1 MIRRMTIR
9 SAGLLLYRRRGG
21 GIEVLLGH
29 MGGPY
34 WQRKDAAAWS
44 IPKGEYEP
52 DEQPLAAAR
61 REFAE
66 EFGFPA
72 PDGGAYLPLGEVVQ
86 RGGKIVTAWAVEA
99 DVDVAT
105 IVSNTFEMEWP
116 PHSGR
121 RQQFPEIDRAEWFSL
136 PVARL
141 KIVQGQ
147 LPLLDR
153 LSQQVTG

>member
-1 MIRRMTIR
+1 MTAR
-9 SAGLLLYRRRGG
+9 SAGLLLYRRPDDVSNGVQ
-21 GIEVLLGH
+21 VLLGH

-34 WQRKDAAAWS
+34 WKGKDAAAWS
-44 IPKGEYEP
+44 IPKGEYTG
-52 DEQPLAAAR
+52 DEDPLAAAR

-66 EFGFPA
+66 ELGLEP
-72 PDGGAYLPLGEVVQ
+72 PGADFVPLGEVLQ

-99 DVDVAT
+99 DVDVRK
-105 IVSNTFEMEWP
+105 IVSNSFEIEWP
-116 PHSGR
+116 PRSGR
-121 RQQFPEIDRAEWFSL
+121 RQKFPEVDRADWFEI

-153 LSQQVTG
+153 LTQQLAH

>member
-1 MIRRMTIR
+1 MTVR
-9 SAGLLLYRRRGG
+9 SAGLLLYRRPGDAAG
-21 GIEVLLGH
+21 DLQVLLGH

-34 WQRKDAAAWS
+34 WERKDAAAWS
-44 IPKGEYEP
+44 IPKGEYVDGE
-52 DEQPLAAAR
+52 EPLAAAQ

-66 EFGFPA
+66 ELGMPP
-72 PDGGAYLPLGEVVQ
+72 PDTASYVPLGEVVQ

-99 DVDVAT
+99 DVDVHK

-116 PHSGR
+116 PGSGR
-121 RQQFPEIDRAEWFSL
+121 RRHFPEVDRAEWFGI

-147 LPLLDR
+147 LPLLER
-153 LSQQVTG
+153 LTRHLAH

>member
-1 MIRRMTIR
+1 MTVR
-9 SAGLLLYRRRGG
+9 SAGLLLYRRPADRVQ
-21 GIEVLLGH
+21 VLLGH

-44 IPKGEYEP
+44 IPKGEYAS
-52 DEQPLAAAR
+52 DEDALAAAR

-66 EFGFPA
+66 ELGVPA
-72 PDGGAYLPLGEVVQ
+72 PKDVEYLPLGDVLQ
-86 RGGKIVTAWAVEA
+86 RGSKLVTAWAVEA
-99 DVDVAT
+99 DIDVTA
-105 IVSNTFEMEWP
+105 IVSNTFEIEWP

-121 RQQFPEIDRAEWFSL
+121 RQEFPEIDRAEWFPL

-153 LSQQVTG
+153 LGQHLGTLHR

>member
-1 MIRRMTIR
+1 VSKR
-9 SAGLLLYRRRGG
+9 SAGLLLHREGPDG
-21 GIEVLLGH
+21 TQVLLAH

-34 WQRKDAAAWS
+34 WQHKDAAAWS

-52 DEQPLAAAR
+52 DEDALAAAR
-61 REFAE
+61 REFQE
-66 EFGFPA
+66 EIGSP
-72 PDGGAYLPLGEVVQ
+72 PSDGDYVPLGDVLQ
-86 RGGKIVTAWAVEA
+86 RGSKVVTAFAVAA
-99 DVDVAT
+99 DLDVTT

-116 PHSGR
+116 PGSGHR
-121 RQQFPEIDRAEWFSL
+121 RQFPEMDRAEWFEI

-153 LSQQVTG
+153 LTHVLGSAAPAE